1 MGAVQACAWPPN
13 CCESKVSQVCFA
25 NLTGGQNA
33 LYTPDGG
40 RRIRKILED
49 SGEPMLPLTKH
60 AIDFSAKEPLS
71 VDENWA
77 LNFERE
83 KYRREY
89 HALMKERGVDVI
101 LCPTYLSAGA
111 LIGAP
116 KYWGYT
122 SIWNILDQP
131 GLTFPTGLKV
141 DKNVDLAD
149 SSYSPRSEMEKT
161 EWQSCM
167 SSLTARRMPFC

>member
-1 MGAVQACAWPPN
+1 
-13 CCESKVSQVCFA
+13 
-25 NLTGGQNA
+25 
-33 LYTPDGG
+33 
-40 RRIRKILED
+40 
-49 SGEPMLPLTKH
+49 MLPLTQH
-60 AIDFSAKEPLS
+60 AINFSAPEPLS

-101 LCPTYLSAGA
+101 LCPAYISAGA
-111 LIGAP
+111 LVGAP
-116 KYWGYT
+116 KYWAYT

-131 GLTFPTGLKV
+131 GLTFPTGLSV
-141 DKNVDLAD
+141 DKNIDLVDLE
-149 SSYSPRSEMEKT
+149 YSPRSEIEKT

-167 SSLTARRMPFC
+167 YLKWPKECHLANICRFRRFTGRLSHIITACGEALSR